1 MGVEPTEHRLST
13 RPTGFEDRG
22 QHRPCNTR
30 QGGCSTASNS
40 GDFVEDTPAVAA
52 PNFGCPPE
60 STDSCPGVQGQ
71 LLGNDPVHNY
81 MDYVDD
87 SCMWEFTADQI
98 TRMCQAWNAYRA

>member
-1 MGVEPTEHRLST
+1 M
-13 RPTGFEDRG
+13 
-22 QHRPCNTR
+22 
-30 QGGCSTASNS
+30 
-40 GDFVEDTPAVAA
+40 AA